1 MLSVGAGVA
10 DASSDEP
17 RQIIV
22 RERGADRWFSGLA
35 TAAASVALVIIVAT
49 IVFLVAESR
58 HALRSSG
65 IIHFFTRSVWNGT
78 EGRFGVLGL
87 LLGTII
93 IAAIAMLVAFP
104 LSMAMATFIVEYAPP
119 RAARVLTGA
128 VDLLA
133 ALPSLLFGM
142 WGRDALQGRLG
153 PVARWFGDHLVAVP
167 FFHIDEGAVLARSSF
182 VAGIVVAFMI
192 TPTMTSIT
200 RDVMQQVPRELCE
213 GALGL
218 GATRWAMLR
227 SVTYPFARRGMLG
240 ASLLAFG
247 RALGETIAVA
257 IIVSISIKVNTHVLE
272 EGAGSIAAQIATR
285 FGEASDIERSGLV
298 AAGLALMLLS
308 LAVSLLARRIVNRS
322 VVRR

>member
-1 MLSVGAGVA
+1 MLAANADELELDPDAPRELVA
-10 DASSDEP
+10 H
-17 RQIIV
+17 R
-22 RERGADRWFSGLA
+22 RGADLWFDRLA

-58 HALRSSG
+58 TALRSSG
-65 IIHFFTRSVWNGT
+65 VIRFFTRSVWNGA
-78 EGRFGVLGL
+78 EGTFGVFGL
-87 LLGTII
+87 LMGTII
-93 IAAIAMLVAFP
+93 IAAIAMVVALP
-104 LSMAMATFIVEYAPP
+104 LSIAMAIFIVEYAPP
-119 RAARVLTGA
+119 RVARSLTGA

-142 WGRDALQGRLG
+142 WGRDALQGRLR
-153 PVARWFGDHLVAVP
+153 PVAVWFSDHLVAIP
-167 FFHIDEGAVLARSSF
+167 FFNIDDGAVLARSSF

-192 TPTMTSIT
+192 TPTITSIS
-200 RDVMQQVPRELCE
+200 RDVMQQVPRDLCE

-227 SVTYPFARRGMLG
+227 TVTLPFARRGILG
-240 ASLLAFG
+240 ATLLAFG

-285 FGEASDIERSGLV
+285 FGEASDVERSGLV

-308 LAVSLLARRIVNRS
+308 LAVSLFARRIVDRS
-322 VVRR
+322 SPS